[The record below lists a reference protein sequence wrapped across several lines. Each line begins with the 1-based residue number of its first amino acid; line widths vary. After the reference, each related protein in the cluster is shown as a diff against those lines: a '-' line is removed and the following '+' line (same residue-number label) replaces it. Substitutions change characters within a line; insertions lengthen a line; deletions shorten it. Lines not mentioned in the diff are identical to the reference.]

1 MGNAFVQEFD
11 SIGQFYKYICDT
23 PLNSVFRWGNLSS
36 NSGSRYFTQTDSF
49 EDATQLMKNGW
60 QEMAQKLTQKLTVL
74 NKQIQPAKKS
84 INVLSVAGYQPV
96 VPLYLAGVPTDMVSK
111 KLVTMKSKIINITK
125 CVTYSA
131 YVTTEQI
138 VEESIKA
145 LQVVKKI
152 EAQGYRVNL
161 AIVLAVRGSDGT
173 EILAKVRIKN
183 ANERLNNS
191 KVAFPMVH
199 PSMLRRLFFRYIET
213 NPNVTGCFRPGYG
226 MPLDY
231 KVICTKLPDDIVLP
245 AMWDQDRQ
253 KIDGL
258 QGLV

>member
-1 MGNAFVQEFD
+1 MGNTFVQEFD

-60 QEMAQKLTQKLTVL
+60 QEMAQKLTTKLNVL
-74 NKQIQPAKKS
+74 QKQIKPMQKS
-84 INVLSVAGYQPV
+84 INTLSVAGYQPV

-111 KLVTMKSKIINITK
+111 KLVTTKSKIVNITK

-131 YVTTEQI
+131 KITTEQI

-145 LQVVKKI
+145 LQVVKKV

-161 AIVLAVRGSDGT
+161 AIVLACRGYDGT

-213 NPNVTGCFRPGYG
+213 NPNVTECFKIGYG
-226 MPLDY
+226 SPIEYSDLC
-231 KVICTKLPDDIVLP
+231 KKLPDDIVLP
-245 AMWDQDRQ
+245 AMWNQDRQ
-253 KIDGL
+253 KINGL